1 MAEIQPNLLVVDDDT
16 ETRNLVRRY
25 LERHGIS
32 VSTAR
37 DGQEL
42 ALQMKHSRF
51 DLIVLDVM
59 LPGPDGFSI
68 CRDLRSGSQ
77 IPIIMLTAMNELAD
91 RVVGLEFG
99 ADDYISKP
107 FEPRELLAR
116 IRAVLRR
123 NKMVS
128 AEEPADSNVRAWRFE
143 GWLLDVSRRR
153 VESPNK
159 VLVTLTSAEF
169 DLLTVLVAN
178 RNRVLSREQLL
189 DLTQGRSAEAFD
201 RSIDVLISRIRKKL
215 QNDVNA
221 QELIRT
227 VRGTGYQFMAKVE
240 RA

>member
-1 MAEIQPNLLVVDDDT
+1 LAEIQPTLLVVDDDA

-42 ALQMKHSRF
+42 ALQMKHGRF

-128 AEEPADSNVRAWRFE
+128 TEEPADSNVRAWRFE

-215 QNDVNA
+215 QNDANA

>member
-1 MAEIQPNLLVVDDDT
+1 LVDAQPNLLVVDDDA

-25 LERHGIS
+25 LERHSIR

-42 ALQMKHSRF
+42 ALRLKHGRF
-51 DLIVLDVM
+51 DLVILDVM
-59 LPGPDGFSI
+59 LPGADGFSI
-68 CRDLRSGSQ
+68 CRDLRAASK
-77 IPIIMLTAMNELAD
+77 IPIIMLTAMNELSD

-123 NKMVS
+123 NKIAS
-128 AEEPADSNVRAWRFE
+128 SEERTDSSTRVWHFE

-153 VESPNK
+153 ILSPNK

-169 DLLTVLVAN
+169 DLLTVLVTN
-178 RNRVLSREQLL
+178 PNRVLSREQLL

-215 QNDVNA
+215 QNNANA

-227 VRGTGYQFMAKVE
+227 IRGTGYQFMAKVE